1 MKSST
6 GSGDIRKTVI
16 VAGIGNI
23 MEWYDFALYG
33 YFAPVLAHLFF
44 PSEDPAVS
52 LVLTFGVFATG
63 FLMRPVGAAIFGHF
77 GDRMGRRK
85 ALSASVLLMAG
96 ATTLMGLLP
105 TYAQIGM
112 TATVLLTFLRLLQGI
127 SAGGEFTGSISFL
140 VEHAPPSRRGFIGS
154 WTTFSGV
161 SGMILGSGAGALAT
175 YLLSDEALNSWGWRI
190 PFLLG
195 IVTGAVGYYLRFGVE
210 ESPMFKALKE
220 QGKVVQ
226 APLKEAFRE
235 FHKEMLMAVG
245 VNWLN
250 AAVFYTVWVYN
261 TTYLATVIGF
271 PLSSALLINT
281 LSMLFLILAIPL
293 MGALSDRVGR
303 KPVLIAGCVGVAC
316 LAYPLY
322 YLLSQGTF
330 GSALTAQL
338 VFVIPISMLQGT
350 MPTTMVELF
359 PTSSRYSALSISYNI
374 AFAIFGGTAPLVATQ
389 LISMTGNPLSPSF
402 SLIFAAVV
410 SLLVIVSM
418 KERYR
423 EALR

>member
-1 MKSST
+1 
-6 GSGDIRKTVI
+6 V
-16 VAGIGNI
+16 
-23 MEWYDFALYG
+23 
-33 YFAPVLAHLFF
+33 
-44 PSEDPAVS
+44 
-52 LVLTFGVFATG
+52 
-63 FLMRPVGAAIFGHF
+63 
-77 GDRMGRRK
+77 
-85 ALSASVLLMAG
+85 
-96 ATTLMGLLP
+96 
-105 TYAQIGM
+105 
-112 TATVLLTFLRLLQGI
+112 
-127 SAGGEFTGSISFL
+127 
-140 VEHAPPSRRGFIGS
+140 
-154 WTTFSGV
+154 
-161 SGMILGSGAGALAT
+161 T

-195 IVTGAVGYYLRFGVE
+195 IVTGGVGYYLRFGVE

-220 QGKVVQ
+220 QGKVVR

-235 FHKEMLMAVG
+235 FHKEMLTAVG

-261 TTYLATVIGF
+261 TTYLATVIGLS
-271 PLSSALLINT
+271 LSSALLINT
-281 LSMLFLILAIPL
+281 LSMLFLIIAIPL

-303 KPVLIAGCVGVAC
+303 KPLLIAGCVGVGC
-316 LAYPLY
+316 MAYPLY

-338 VFVIPISMLQGT
+338 LFVIPISMLQGT

-389 LISMTGNPLSPSF
+389 LISMTGDPLSPSYW
-402 SLIFAAVV
+402 LIFSAVV
-410 SLLVIVSM
+410 SLLVILSM

>member
-1 MKSST
+1 MESST
-6 GSGDIRKTVI
+6 GSRDIRKTVI
-16 VAGIGNI
+16 VGVIGNI

-33 YFAPVLAHLFF
+33 YFAPVLANLFF
-44 PSEDPAVS
+44 PSKDPAVS
-52 LVLTFGVFATG
+52 LISAFGVFATG

-77 GDRMGRRK
+77 GDRLGRRK
-85 ALSASVLLMAG
+85 ALSASVLLMAI
-96 ATTLMGLLP
+96 ATALMGLLP
-105 TYAQIGM
+105 TYSQIGV
-112 TATVLLTFLRLLQGI
+112 TAAILLTLLRLLQGI

-140 VEHAPPSRRGFIGS
+140 VEHAPHSRRGFIGS

-161 SGMILGSGAGALAT
+161 SGMILGSGAGALVT
-175 YLLSDEALNSWGWRI
+175 FLLSDEALNDWGWRI

-195 IVTGAVGYYLRFGVE
+195 ILTGAVGYYLRFGVE
-210 ESPMFKALKE
+210 ESPMFKELKE
-220 QGKVVQ
+220 SGKVVQ
-226 APLKEAFRE
+226 APIKEAFRDFRRE
-235 FHKEMLMAVG
+235 ILTAIG

-250 AAVFYTVWVYN
+250 ATVFYTVWVYN
-261 TTYLATVIGF
+261 TTYLATVIGL

-281 LSMLFLILAIPL
+281 LSMLFLIIAIPI

-303 KPVLIAGCVGVAC
+303 KPLLISGCVGVAC

-322 YLLSQGTF
+322 YLLSQGSF
-330 GSALTAQL
+330 GSALIAQL

-389 LISMTGNPLSPSF
+389 LISMTGNPLSPSYW
-402 SLIFAAVV
+402 LIVGAVV
-410 SLLVIVSM
+410 SLLVTLSM

-423 EALR
+423 EPLR

>member
-1 MKSST
+1 MESST
-6 GSGDIRKTVI
+6 GSGNIRKTVI
-16 VAGIGNI
+16 VAVVGNI

-52 LVLTFGVFATG
+52 LVSTFGVFATG

-96 ATTLMGLLP
+96 ATALMGLLP

-161 SGMILGSGAGALAT
+161 SGMILGSGAGALVT

-220 QGKVVQ
+220 SGKVVR

-235 FHKEMLMAVG
+235 FHKEMLTAVG

-261 TTYLATVIGF
+261 TTYLATVIGL

-281 LSMLFLILAIPL
+281 LSMLFLIIAIPI

-303 KPVLIAGCVGVAC
+303 KPLLIAGCVGVGC
-316 LAYPLY
+316 MAYPLY

-338 VFVIPISMLQGT
+338 LFVIPISMLQGT

-389 LISMTGNPLSPSF
+389 LISMTGDPLSPSYW
-402 SLIFAAVV
+402 LIFSAVV
-410 SLLVIVSM
+410 SLLVILSM

>member
-16 VAGIGNI
+16 VAVIGNI

-52 LVLTFGVFATG
+52 LVSTFGVFATG

-96 ATTLMGLLP
+96 ATALMGLLP

-161 SGMILGSGAGALAT
+161 SGMILGSGAGALVT

-338 VFVIPISMLQGT
+338 VFVIPISMLQGA
-350 MPTTMVELF
+350 MPATMVELF

>member
-1 MKSST
+1 MESST
-6 GSGDIRKTVI
+6 GSGNIRKTVI
-16 VAGIGNI
+16 VAVVGNI

-52 LVLTFGVFATG
+52 LVSTFGVFATG

-96 ATTLMGLLP
+96 ATALMGLLP

-161 SGMILGSGAGALAT
+161 SGMILGSGAGALVT
-175 YLLSDEALNSWGWRI
+175 YLFSDEALNSWGWRI

-195 IVTGAVGYYLRFGVE
+195 IVTGGVGYYLRFGVE

-220 QGKVVQ
+220 QGKVVR

-235 FHKEMLMAVG
+235 FHKEMLTAVG

-261 TTYLATVIGF
+261 TTYLATVIGLS
-271 PLSSALLINT
+271 LSSALLINT
-281 LSMLFLILAIPL
+281 LSMLFLIIAIPI

-303 KPVLIAGCVGVAC
+303 KPLLIAGCVGVAC

-389 LISMTGNPLSPSF
+389 LISMTGDPLSPSYW
-402 SLIFAAVV
+402 LIFSAVV
-410 SLLVIVSM
+410 SLLVILSM

-423 EALR
+423 KALR

>member
-1 MKSST
+1 M
-6 GSGDIRKTVI
+6 I
-16 VAGIGNI
+16 VGVIGNI

-33 YFAPVLAHLFF
+33 YFAPVLANLFF
-44 PSEDPAVS
+44 PSKDPAVS
-52 LVLTFGVFATG
+52 LISTFGVFATG

-85 ALSASVLLMAG
+85 ALSASVLLMAI
-96 ATTLMGLLP
+96 ATASMGLLP
-105 TYAQIGM
+105 TYAQIGV
-112 TATVLLTFLRLLQGI
+112 TATVLLMLLRLLQGI

-161 SGMILGSGAGALAT
+161 SGMLLGSGTGALVT
-175 YLLSDEALNSWGWRI
+175 FYLSNEALNSWGWRI

-195 IVTGAVGYYLRFGVE
+195 ILTGAAGLYLRSGVE
-210 ESPMFKALKE
+210 ESPMFKKLKE
-220 QGKVVQ
+220 SGKVVR
-226 APLKEAFRE
+226 APLKVAFRD
-235 FHKEMLMAVG
+235 FHKEILTAIG
-245 VNWLN
+245 VNWVN

-261 TTYLATVIGF
+261 TTYLVTVTDL

-281 LSMLFLILAIPL
+281 LSMLFLIVCIPI
-293 MGALSDRVGR
+293 MGSLSDRVGR
-303 KPVLIAGCVGVAC
+303 KPLLLSGSIGVAF

-330 GSALTAQL
+330 GSALAAQL

-350 MPTTMVELF
+350 MPTAMVELF

-389 LISMTGNPLSPSF
+389 LISMTADPLSPSF
-402 SLIFAAVV
+402 SLILAAVV
-410 SLLVIVSM
+410 SLFFIASM
-418 KERYR
+418 KERYQ